1 MTNPMGCRKAARAIT
16 STRETHITPKPIGIK
31 KLTIRIDST
40 LHTAQNDGF
49 KKKKLL
55 WLSLSMADRKLSRE
69 RKLTSITAS
78 CLAVLTSCCIYGKLL
93 FFVGKVRE
101 EELARESKIPL
112 LTNYVVR
119 ANGCI
124 VNHPV

>member
-1 MTNPMGCRKAARAIT
+1 M
-16 STRETHITPKPIGIK
+16 
-31 KLTIRIDST
+31 
-40 LHTAQNDGF
+40 
-49 KKKKLL
+49 
-55 WLSLSMADRKLSRE
+55 
-69 RKLTSITAS
+69 
-78 CLAVLTSCCIYGKLL
+78 TSCCIYGKLL

>member
-55 WLSLSMADRKLSRE
+55 WLSLSMA
-69 RKLTSITAS
+69 
-78 CLAVLTSCCIYGKLL
+78 
-93 FFVGKVRE
+93 
-101 EELARESKIPL
+101 
-112 LTNYVVR
+112 
-119 ANGCI
+119 
-124 VNHPV
+124 

>member
-49 KKKKLL
+49 KKKEIT
-55 WLSLSMADRKLSRE
+55 MA
-69 RKLTSITAS
+69 
-78 CLAVLTSCCIYGKLL
+78 
-93 FFVGKVRE
+93 
-101 EELARESKIPL
+101 ELVNGLIESYLERES
-112 LTNYVVR
+112 
-119 ANGCI
+119 
-124 VNHPV
+124 